1 MDNKNNKV
9 KEYLIIYEV
18 HDLITPVK
26 GSIVIRL
33 GEDSTFESAHNE
45 LIETYCNSHIVVLDI
60 KLLTPIL

>member
-1 MDNKNNKV
+1 M

-26 GSIVIRL
+26 SSVVIRL

-45 LIETYCNSHIVVLDI
+45 LTETYFNSQIVVLDI
-60 KLLTPIL
+60 KLLTPIVN